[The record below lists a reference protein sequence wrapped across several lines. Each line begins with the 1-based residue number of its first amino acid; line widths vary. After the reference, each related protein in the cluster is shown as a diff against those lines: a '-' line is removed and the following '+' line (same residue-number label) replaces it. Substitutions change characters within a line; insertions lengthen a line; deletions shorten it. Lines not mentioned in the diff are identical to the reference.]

1 MNVLV
6 RLVGAGLLAS
16 VVTACAGEASSHDET
31 SPEEARPCEVGFTTP
46 EGFRQT
52 ERFLDPYPD
61 HVGIRLGFVSD
72 DGRELHSFAGV
83 PGEFGE
89 GLPPAGTVVVAQGL
103 EGPLQGSNGTW
114 VLSWRAPGP
123 CGVRAVL
130 GTGFTR
136 SSFLGTLERAGIVPA
151 Q

>member
-1 MNVLV
+1 VIAGA
-6 RLVGAGLLAS
+6 RLVGAVLVASLA
-16 VVTACAGEASSHDET
+16 VACAGEASPSGET
-31 SPEEARPCEVGFTTP
+31 SPDESLVCEAGFTTP

-52 ERFLDPYPD
+52 ESLRDPYPD
-61 HVGIRLGFVSD
+61 HVGIRLGFVAD
-72 DGRELHSFAGV
+72 DGRELHYFAGIS
-83 PGEFGE
+83 GEFGE
-89 GLPPAGTVVVAQGL
+89 GLPSSGVVTVAQGL
-103 EGPLQGSNGTW
+103 EGPLQGSDATW

-136 SSFLGTLERAGIVPA
+136 SSFLRTLERAAIVPA